1 MTFRLLVILLF
12 FSLLS
17 CKTNIQSE
25 DSYTIYLVRHAEK
38 VADKSRD
45 PILTHE
51 GIERAD
57 RLAQI
62 MSKNDIDAIYSTDY
76 QRTMLT
82 ALPLSTK
89 IDKDI
94 QLYDPRNLAALSTL
108 LKSQRVNVLV
118 VGHSNTTPA
127 LANLILGDEFYENF
141 KEDQYDQIIQIN
153 CSESRCN
160 QEVLLF

>member
-1 MTFRLLVILLF
+1 MTFRLLVILLL

-25 DSYTIYLVRHAEK
+25 DSYTMYLVRHAEK

-76 QRTMLT
+76 Q
-82 ALPLSTK
+82 LS
-89 IDKDI
+89 
-94 QLYDPRNLAALSTL
+94 
-108 LKSQRVNVLV
+108 
-118 VGHSNTTPA
+118 
-127 LANLILGDEFYENF
+127 LIH
-141 KEDQYDQIIQIN
+141 I
-153 CSESRCN
+153 
-160 QEVLLF
+160 